1 MSYKAQG
8 RIHHIGETINV
19 SESFKRR
26 DFVLEI
32 AEGQYT
38 QYAQFQMIADRC
50 DILDN
55 CHMGQYVVVDFDL
68 RGKEW
73 NGKYITNLNA
83 WRVTDP
89 SKTNA

>member
-1 MSYKAQG
+1 MSYTAKG

-19 SESFKRR
+19 SESFRRR
-26 DFVLEI
+26 DFVLEL

-38 QYAQFQMIADRC
+38 QHVQFQMIADRC
-50 DILDN
+50 DILDH
-55 CHMGQYVVVDFDL
+55 CYIGQGVVVDFDL

-89 SKTNA
+89 SKTNV